1 MISRKLNN
9 TLHRQENMTLTS
21 DKLKEYLI
29 QFSDQTFLPKLELIR
44 EFDEKYG
51 VRIDSMQ
58 TLPSYIDPMDVD
70 TAIFM
75 IKNFIKNIEVDD
87 LFMGTCR
94 VEIIEAFWIQ
104 EGRLVSK
111 KWEIQHDNN
120 RFNPIRVQII
130 DDGLVNILTRV
141 QKRDIPII
149 SLLRKFGYDT
159 LTACLS

>member
-1 MISRKLNN
+1 MA
-9 TLHRQENMTLTS
+9 LTS

-58 TLPSYIDPMDVD
+58 TLPSYIDPMNVD
-70 TAIFM
+70 SAIFM
-75 IKNFIKNIEVDD
+75 IKNFIKNVEVDEF
-87 LFMGTCR
+87 FMGTCR

-111 KWEIQHDNN
+111 KWEVQRDSD
-120 RFNPIRVQII
+120 RFKPIKIQII
-130 DDGLVNILTRV
+130 EDGMVNILTRV

>member
-1 MISRKLNN
+1 
-9 TLHRQENMTLTS
+9 MTLTS
-21 DKLKEYLI
+21 DKLKEYLV

-44 EFDEKYG
+44 EFDAKYG

-58 TLPSYIDPMDVD
+58 TLPSYIDTLDVD
-70 TAIFM
+70 AAIFM
-75 IKNFIKNIEVDD
+75 IKNHIKNIEVDD

-149 SLLRKFGYDT
+149 SLLRRFGYDT
-159 LTACLS
+159 VIASLSS